1 MIASRPDDHRNR
13 DLASQPRKSH
23 AWRLALAVVLILIGI
38 VGIFAICFPAQF
50 KQQLEVSVLRQPT
63 PYTQLFFS
71 TPTALPQKLEVNHVN
86 KFSFTV
92 INNQG
97 RSGTYRYTVTITGGK
112 LQKVAS
118 QGSFVLGD
126 SQSVTRIVGVVPKSR
141 GTQYLIKVTLS
152 GTADFIQ
159 FYSKTAK

>member
-13 DLASQPRKSH
+13 ALAPQPPKRH
-23 AWRLALAVVLILIGI
+23 AWRLALAVVLIVIGI
-38 VGIFAICFPAQF
+38 IGIFAICFPTQF

-71 TPTALPQKLEVNHVN
+71 DPTALPQKLEVDRVSR
-86 KFSFTV
+86 FSFTV

-112 LQKVAS
+112 LQKLAS
-118 QGSFVLGD
+118 QGSFTLGD
-126 SQSVTRIVGVVPKSR
+126 SQSVTRTVGVVPTSR

-152 GTADFIQ
+152 GTPDVLQ
-159 FYSKTAK
+159 FYSTTAK